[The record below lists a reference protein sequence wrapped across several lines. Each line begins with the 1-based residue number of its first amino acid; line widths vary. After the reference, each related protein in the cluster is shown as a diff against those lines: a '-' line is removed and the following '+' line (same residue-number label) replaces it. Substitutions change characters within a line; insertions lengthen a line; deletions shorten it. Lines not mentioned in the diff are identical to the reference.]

1 MTKVPWPAV
10 ARPLRRLWP
19 APTASISGGAED
31 GGLWLAPAPST
42 GDRPRARMA
51 GSSSTGDR
59 PRAQPGPARAQPAAV
74 PLPAPSGGGVKN
86 KEERR
91 RRDEQ
96 SRRKMSTGERDAF
109 VRCLGKQKKK
119 EKKC

>member
-1 MTKVPWPAV
+1 MTKVLWPAV

-51 GSSSTGDR
+51 GSSSIGDR
-59 PRAQPGPARAQPAAV
+59 PRAQPGPERAQPAAV
-74 PLPAPSGGGVKN
+74 PLPAPSGGGMKN
-86 KEERR
+86 KEKRR

-96 SRRKMSTGERDAF
+96 SRRKMSTEERR
-109 VRCLGKQKKK
+109 VRFLEEMDG
-119 EKKC
+119 

>member
-10 ARPLRRLWP
+10 ARPLRRLWA

-59 PRAQPGPARAQPAAV
+59 PRAQPAAV
-74 PLPAPSGGGVKN
+74 PLSAPSGGGVKN

-96 SRRKMSTGERDAF
+96 SRRKMSTGERC
-109 VRCLGKQKKK
+109 VRFLEEMDG
-119 EKKC
+119 